1 MVESRGC
8 PKCSGKMEEGYLKE
22 VGNYGNPTSQFAPS
36 NEPPFPVKGAASQ
49 RRNITL
55 YRCSVCGFLEMYAP

>member
-1 MVESRGC
+1 
-8 PKCSGKMEEGYLKE
+8 MEEGYLKE